1 MMHEDIRARH
11 RAEMDEDMARRR
23 DLGAI
28 PDPKEWAWKLPAS
41 IVATMTSP
49 DCIAR
54 KSYCASEAVAALLRP
69 YGLCDYASRQ
79 LSVFGCAV
87 LKELMEGEV

>member
-28 PDPKEWAWKLPAS
+28 PDPKEWAWQLPEP
-41 IVATMTSP
+41 IVVALMSP
-49 DCIAR
+49 NCIVR
-54 KSYCASEAVAALLRP
+54 KSYCASDAVAAALRP
-69 YGLCDYASRQ
+69 YGLCDYATRQ

-87 LKELMEGEV
+87 LKELTEDY